1 MPLMPPQKSKMS
13 LTTPY
18 AEQYLVKPS
27 PGGGEPASDPP
38 DDLGPA
44 GALAGSSTLEA
55 TLGYDQVRKV
65 LYYGNETSSP
75 WNFHPTCAQFEA
87 WLALIQMGIEPN
99 FLPYEVSTT
108 EFTIVISSAH

>member
-1 MPLMPPQKSKMS
+1 MPLMPPQISKMS

-27 PGGGEPASDPP
+27 PGGGELASDPRN
-38 DDLGPA
+38 LGPP

-65 LYYGNETSSP
+65 LYYGNETS
-75 WNFHPTCAQFEA
+75 
-87 WLALIQMGIEPN
+87 
-99 FLPYEVSTT
+99 
-108 EFTIVISSAH
+108 